1 MIACLF
7 ETKLQKK
14 LLRRKFQILHEQFVE
29 SRFREIELMSQFL
42 NLDRRGGVFLEIIH
56 DGGQFRVVRG
66 SEIGAFAFPYKRI
79 RFDVNHPY
87 IVIAVRRRKAPCAAA
102 GLGGKK
108 NLEILLYLCDTSDGR
123 EAYRNRLFLTW
134 FDHYAEKHLFT
145 IRQAHAEIEGEG
157 LFFCIIIDNRN
168 PKLKD
173 IVDDFEA
180 KSALLTES
188 KP

>member
-1 MIACLF
+1 MEEAKSRHDPKV
-7 ETKLQKK
+7 EAT
-14 LLRRKFQILHEQFVE
+14 ILA
-29 SRFREIELMSQFL
+29 
-42 NLDRRGGVFLEIIH
+42 IIH
-56 DGGQFRVVRG
+56 EFFR
-66 SEIGAFAFPYKRI
+66 S
-79 RFDVNHPY
+79 
-87 IVIAVRRRKAPCAAA
+87 
-102 GLGGKK
+102 

-134 FDHYAEKHLFT
+134 FDHYAENHLFT